1 MPPYPPILGGVTISQ
16 PMPGFLSLGQ
26 PVARRT
32 VQRAA
37 AAGRLQATLLIHGP
51 AGAGKDAFVD
61 DLLALLFCSAT
72 PVDARPCNTCRGCRQ
87 ARARGHADLV
97 VGSPET
103 WRALRSTGESIV
115 AAARRW
121 LLDQSGAP
129 IVADR
134 RVILVEHV
142 DQANEQTQNA
152 LLKVLEEPAPRQM
165 FVLVADE
172 PARLLPTIRSRAQ
185 SLRIGAVPRG
195 DLAAWLME
203 IRNIPADQADA
214 LARIAGGL
222 PETALGYVDD
232 SARRLDWWRRTQ
244 LQLVELL
251 ERGRADRFAAVR
263 DLLDDAARLGMPDL
277 VAADGDAEA
286 GGSTAS
292 AQRGAAIVVIDAW
305 LSLARDLLVAAS
317 GRPQMAPASQV
328 VPDLADLA
336 RRVDRGQLLACV
348 ARLEEAREGLRQNA
362 APVLAM
368 QALMLSWP
376 RPIEGR
382 S

>member
-72 PVDARPCNTCRGCRQ
+72 PIDARPCNTCRGCRQ

-203 IRNIPADQADA
+203 IRNVPADQADA

>member
-51 AGAGKDAFVD
+51 AGAGKAAFVD

-72 PVDARPCNTCRGCRQ
+72 PIDARPCNTCRGCRQ

-203 IRNIPADQADA
+203 IRNVPADQADA

>member
-1 MPPYPPILGGVTISQ
+1 
-16 PMPGFLSLGQ
+16 MPGFLSLGQ
-26 PVARRT
+26 TVARRT

-51 AGAGKDAFVD
+51 AGAGKSAFVD

-72 PVDARPCNTCRGCRQ
+72 PIEARPCNACRGCRQ
-87 ARARGHADLV
+87 ARARSHADLV

-134 RVILVEHV
+134 RVILLEHV

-172 PARLLPTIRSRAQ
+172 PARLLATIRSRAQ
-185 SLRIGAVPRG
+185 SLRIGTVPRG
-195 DLAAWLME
+195 DLAAWLTE
-203 IRNIPADQADA
+203 IRNVPADQADA
-214 LARIAGGL
+214 LARIAAGL

-263 DLLDDAARLGMPDL
+263 DLLDDAGRLGTPD
-277 VAADGDAEA
+277 VATAEGEAEA
-286 GGSTAS
+286 AGSPAS

-317 GRPQMAPASQV
+317 GRPHMAPASQV
-328 VPDLADLA
+328 VPELSGLA
-336 RRVDRGQLLACV
+336 RRLDGEQLLACV

-362 APVLAM
+362 APILAM

-376 RPIEGR
+376 RPMEGR

>member
-72 PVDARPCNTCRGCRQ
+72 PIDARPCNTCRGCRQ

>member
-1 MPPYPPILGGVTISQ
+1 
-16 PMPGFLSLGQ
+16 MPGFLSLGQ

-51 AGAGKDAFVD
+51 AGAGKAAFVD

-72 PVDARPCNTCRGCRQ
+72 LVDERPCNACRGCRQ
-87 ARARGHADLV
+87 ARARSHADRV

-134 RVILVEHV
+134 RVILLEHV

-203 IRNIPADQADA
+203 IRNVPADQADA

-263 DLLDDAARLGMPDL
+263 DLLDDASRLGMPDL
-277 VAADGDAEA
+277 AAGDGEAEA
-286 GGSTAS
+286 GGGTAS

-305 LSLARDLLVAAS
+305 LSLARDRLVAAS

-328 VPDLADLA
+328 VPDLAALA
-336 RRVDRGQLLACV
+336 RRLDREQLLACV

-362 APVLAM
+362 APILAM

-376 RPIEGR
+376 HPIEER

>member
-203 IRNIPADQADA
+203 IRNVPADQADA

>member
-203 IRNIPADQADA
+203 IRNVPADQADA

-328 VPDLADLA
+328 VPDLAALA